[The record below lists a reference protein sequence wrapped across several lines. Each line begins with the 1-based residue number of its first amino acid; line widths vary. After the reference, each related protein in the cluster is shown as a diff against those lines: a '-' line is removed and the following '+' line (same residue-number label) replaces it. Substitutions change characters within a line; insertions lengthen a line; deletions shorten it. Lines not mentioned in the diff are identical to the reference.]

1 MENLLKVSTLGAQL
15 LRNAGSLNVH
25 NKVYL
30 QVARNLSLTSVCSD
44 RYPKYYIK
52 PIYRP
57 VDLEPLKESG
67 EAAKLAFVPVRA
79 AEVDENASVWHDPL
93 VAKFTNMVMR
103 MGRKVLARQL
113 VEKVWPLP
121 GI

>member
-1 MENLLKVSTLGAQL
+1 MESVLKISKLGTHL
-15 LRNAGSLNVH
+15 LRNAGCLKVH
-25 NKVYL
+25 NKIYL
-30 QVARNLSLTSVCSD
+30 QLARNLSLTSGCSS

-67 EAAKLAFVPVRA
+67 EVARLAYVPVRA

-93 VAKFTNMVMR
+93 VSKFTNMVMR
-103 MGRKVLARQL
+103 MGKKVLARNL
-113 VEKVWPLP
+113 VEKV
-121 GI
+121 GKI